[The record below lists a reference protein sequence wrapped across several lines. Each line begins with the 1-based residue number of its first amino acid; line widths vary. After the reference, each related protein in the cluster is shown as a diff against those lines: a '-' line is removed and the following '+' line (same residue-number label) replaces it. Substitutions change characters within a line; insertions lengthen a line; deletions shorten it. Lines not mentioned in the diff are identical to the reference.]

1 MPSDA
6 DQVKELELEVER
18 LHSGVERYRNAW
30 NDSMQQLS
38 SCWTPQLEVLQ
49 GEGEESRV
57 HPSRRFE
64 PRTGTDAS
72 GSGRLT
78 TATCSPPARSSYFKP
93 RYFPGGGCL
102 MR

>member
-38 SCWTPQLEVLQ
+38 SCWTPQREVLQ

-64 PRTGTDAS
+64 PRTG
-72 GSGRLT
+72 SGRLT
-78 TATCSPPARSSYFKP
+78 TATCSPPARSSYIKP